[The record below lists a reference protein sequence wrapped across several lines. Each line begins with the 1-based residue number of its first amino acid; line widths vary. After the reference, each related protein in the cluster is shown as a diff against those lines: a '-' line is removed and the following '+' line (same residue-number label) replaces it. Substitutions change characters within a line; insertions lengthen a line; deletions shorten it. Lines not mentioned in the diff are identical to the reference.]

1 MAKMTDEHKLIM
13 KFLSE
18 KALADYKA
26 KLGSIIELR
35 KIRVYTDRYEF
46 EDFNFIEPR
55 RFTIIMT
62 EEYNILRK
70 HGDYID
76 PLYKV
81 TPAEK
86 YPDLDNPKYIEFFT
100 DDLLS
105 YALEDWIV
113 CPNCHHIHN
122 INGGETK

>member
-1 MAKMTDEHKLIM
+1 MTDEHKLIM

-35 KIRVYTDRYEF
+35 KIRVYTGSEF
-46 EDFNFIEPR
+46 EDLNFIEPR
-55 RFTIIMT
+55 RFTVIKT
-62 EEYNILRK
+62 DGHDILRE

-86 YPDLDNPKYIEFFT
+86 YPDLDKYPKYIEFFT

-105 YALEDWIV
+105 YALEDWTL